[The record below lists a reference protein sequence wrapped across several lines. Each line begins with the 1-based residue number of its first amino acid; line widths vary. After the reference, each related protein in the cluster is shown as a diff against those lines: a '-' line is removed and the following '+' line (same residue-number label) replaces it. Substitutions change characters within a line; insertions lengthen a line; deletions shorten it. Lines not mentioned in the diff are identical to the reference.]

1 MAHKKQSGH
10 DPVPPLEW
18 AAAGLGM
25 LVVLAL
31 LMILGREVG
40 SGGTDDL
47 PALAARIE
55 AVTRTPTGHVAQF
68 VVSNDSGQTAAAV
81 QIEGNLGEQ
90 QANAVID
97 YVPGHSEAWGGL
109 LFPPSSGEGT
119 IELRVTGYEL
129 P

>member
-81 QIEGNLGEQ
+81 
-90 QANAVID
+90 
-97 YVPGHSEAWGGL
+97 PGHSEARGGL